1 MITIVYIYRM
11 NLRDLQYLIAVA
23 DHLHF
28 GKAAR
33 IVHVSQP
40 TLSMQLKKL
49 EESLGVQ
56 LFERT
61 NKRVMLTP
69 IGQDI
74 VARARR
80 TLNEAEQIT
89 RIAQSARDPMAG
101 TLKLGIFPTL
111 APYLLPSLMPK
122 MTAGFPRLTLQ
133 LVEERTPELIRQL
146 EGGLIDAAML
156 AMPVDSPQLDSIR
169 LFTEPFLLAVA
180 PDHPLAKRKQVG
192 IRDMQDASVLL
203 LEDGHCLRDQALEVC
218 HLAGIG
224 ESASFRATSL
234 ETLRH
239 MVAAS
244 GSVTLIPKL
253 AANLQDPSLRYIP
266 FKNPPPS
273 RTIGLYWRR
282 TSARTPLFTAIGK
295 LVENAYRKL

>member
-1 MITIVYIYRM
+1 M
-11 NLRDLQYLIAVA
+11 NLRDLEYLVAVA
-23 DHLHF
+23 DNLHF
-28 GKAAR
+28 GKAALS
-33 IVHVSQP
+33 VHVSQP

-49 EESLGVQ
+49 EGSLGVQ

-69 IGQDI
+69 IGHDI

-80 TLNEAEQIT
+80 TLDEAEQIS
-89 RIAQSARDPMAG
+89 RIARAAKDPQSG

-122 MTAGFPRLTLQ
+122 MKKGFPRLNLL

-146 EGGLIDAAML
+146 ETGAIDAALL
-156 AMPVDSPQLDSIR
+156 AMPVTSDHLTSLR
-169 LFTEPFLLAVA
+169 LFAEPFLLAVSST
-180 PDHPLAKRKQVG
+180 HPLAKRKSVQVA
-192 IRDMQDASVLL
+192 DMQDEAVLL

-218 HLAGIG
+218 HLAGVG
-224 ESASFRATSL
+224 ESANFRATSL

-244 GSVTLIPKL
+244 HSVTLIPKL
-253 AANLQDPSLRYIP
+253 ATDPRDSTLRYIP
-266 FKNPPPS
+266 FRHPQPS
-273 RTIGLYWRR
+273 RTIGLYWRS
-282 TSARTPLFTAIGK
+282 TSARGNLFNTIAR
-295 LVENAYRKL
+295 LVETSYRKL